1 MEMNLLNRL
10 IAQAKNPKGFIGS
23 AMLRIMNTTHAGMNK
38 WALEKLRIREDAV
51 ILDIGT
57 GGGKTIHTLSK
68 VNIHAKLFG
77 IDYSEQAVKDS
88 IRANREDVETGKVN
102 ICQASVSDIP
112 FPENYFDI
120 ITAFQTHYF
129 WSDIENDVK
138 EVFRVLKQDGEF
150 MILAELYKINY
161 HMKSHKD
168 KEEMKQLFNIIGFK
182 GIEFYENKNKGWL
195 CVLGFK

>member
-10 IAQAKNPKGFIGS
+10 IEQAKNPKGFIGS